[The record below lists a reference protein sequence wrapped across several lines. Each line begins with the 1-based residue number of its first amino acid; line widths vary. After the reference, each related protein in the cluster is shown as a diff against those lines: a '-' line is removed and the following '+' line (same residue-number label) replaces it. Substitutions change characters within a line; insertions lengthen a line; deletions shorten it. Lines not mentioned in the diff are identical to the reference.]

1 MVPSK
6 KKRKREN
13 AFDFGRIQVA
23 MYFFAEDFRWNFAQ
37 HLCIGQLLFLLT
49 SLGGSSLCLS
59 PSVRV
64 KFNASPEDE
73 TVGCHHRLD
82 GREFEWT
89 PGVGDGQGGLA
100 CCVRFM
106 GSQRVGHDWATE
118 LNWTET
124 WSLFLVPDLELLNGL
139 EFLESSCVFFFFPN
153 EVFLGRAL
161 DGFRMGLVTRKARA
175 WLES

>member
-118 LNWTET
+118 LNWI
-124 WSLFLVPDLELLNGL
+124 WSYTITLIYPLFFMLLVFSFTNLFLRVIQRPLWIL
-139 EFLESSCVFFFFPN
+139 FLEKN
-153 EVFLGRAL
+153 NLI
-161 DGFRMGLVTRKARA
+161 
-175 WLES
+175 